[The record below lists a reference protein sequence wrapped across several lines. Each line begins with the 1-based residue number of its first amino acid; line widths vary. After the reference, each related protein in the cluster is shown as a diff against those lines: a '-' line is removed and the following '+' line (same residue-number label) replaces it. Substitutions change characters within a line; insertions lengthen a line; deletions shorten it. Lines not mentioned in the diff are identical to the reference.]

1 MVQQRPAVPVKA
13 ESAVHSSP
21 VETAGPAET
30 GEKRRLNSGAVP
42 PRQRRRTQATDSE
55 ARAHCD
61 AQDFSIALLRGALDA
76 ERERRRLSWAAAT
89 RQINRQDQGC
99 VWKHPIA
106 VSSVSKI
113 GQNKSGM
120 AEGDGVLQMLL
131 WLNRSPESFV
141 LPKVKAAGS
150 AMYALPTP
158 VGNQILRWD
167 TAALHAALDRKRA
180 EMGVSW
186 SDVASAIGD
195 DCTAGGLMRLSKGGR
210 TCFPPVMRLVLWVG
224 RPAAEF
230 TSFERRRLP

>member
-1 MVQQRPAVPVKA
+1 MGQRKRSRNSTEEEEVDEQRSPSSTSATGKPKPRHAREESSTASSCKRLRPAA
-13 ESAVHSSP
+13 Q
-21 VETAGPAET
+21 AG
-30 GEKRRLNSGAVP
+30 RLDEVA
-42 PRQRRRTQATDSE
+42 
-55 ARAHCD
+55 
-61 AQDFSIALLRGALDA
+61 DFSVALLRGALDA
-76 ERERRRLSWAAAT
+76 ERQRRQLSWAAAT

-131 WLNRSPESFV
+131 WLKRSPESFV
-141 LPKVKAAGS
+141 LPKIKAADS

-167 TAALHAALDRKRA
+167 TAALHAALDRKRI

-186 SDVASAIGD
+186 SDVASAIGA
-195 DCTAGGLMRLSKGGR
+195 DCTAGGLMRLSNGGR
-210 TCFPPVMRLVLWVG
+210 TCFPRVMRLVLWIG

-230 TSFERRRLP
+230 TSFERRHLP